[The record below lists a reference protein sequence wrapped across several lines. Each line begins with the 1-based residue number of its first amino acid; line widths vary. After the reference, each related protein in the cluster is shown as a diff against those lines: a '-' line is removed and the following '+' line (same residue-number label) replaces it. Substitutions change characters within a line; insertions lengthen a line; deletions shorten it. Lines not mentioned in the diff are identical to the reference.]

1 LFLQWARHGGLSQ
14 KEGIR
19 ARRLLPHL
27 ALAVFGLALWV
38 GYLATDNGTVAWIAV
53 GILVAAAL
61 LGISMLVI
69 SLRGRTTTVRTE
81 TPAEGMFPFPSSS
94 STGARDDHASPQRP
108 RGGWNLKLEAD
119 QGSLQ
124 SNAPCSSIIARMFT

>member
-1 LFLQWARHGGLSQ
+1 VQWAALAAWVTTALGGLVLFLQWARHGGFSQ

-27 ALAVFGLALWV
+27 ALAVVGLALWV
-38 GYLATDNGTVAWIAV
+38 GFLANDNRTLAWIAV
-53 GILVAAAL
+53 GILAAVAL

-81 TPAEGMFPFPSSS
+81 PPAEGMFPFPLVVLH
-94 STGARDDHASPQRP
+94 GALGTTTLLLSA
-108 RGGWNLKLEAD
+108 LA
-119 QGSLQ
+119 
-124 SNAPCSSIIARMFT
+124 AARV

>member
-1 LFLQWARHGGLSQ
+1 VQWAALAAWVTTALGGLVLFLQWVRHGGFSQ

-27 ALAVFGLALWV
+27 ALAVVGLALWV
-38 GYLATDNGTVAWIAV
+38 GFLANDNRTVAWIAV
-53 GILVAAAL
+53 GILVAVAL

-81 TPAEGMFPFPSSS
+81 TPAEGMFPFPLVVLH
-94 STGARDDHASPQRP
+94 GALGTTTLLLSALAAA
-108 RGGWNLKLEAD
+108 GV
-119 QGSLQ
+119 
-124 SNAPCSSIIARMFT
+124 